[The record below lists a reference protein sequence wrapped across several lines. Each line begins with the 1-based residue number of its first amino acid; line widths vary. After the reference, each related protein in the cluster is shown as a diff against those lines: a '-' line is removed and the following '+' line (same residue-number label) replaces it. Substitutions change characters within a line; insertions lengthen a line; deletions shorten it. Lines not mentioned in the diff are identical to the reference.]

1 MNISW
6 KIKRVLINNRL
17 FFYLTGFVIVL
28 TLAAMIADRGLRNL
42 DFITYKAVY
51 FNSDYDSFV
60 SDRIFFIDIPEI
72 KDVDYRERIVKLLDT
87 INKMSSE
94 MEIKDRPEAII
105 LDFSFK
111 ENNKKDSLFI
121 EAISNLQVNGVNV
134 FGVYDVY
141 SENNQLDYETNENE
155 RDSELYG
162 KFSYGRLHTRVDIHE
177 PSGII
182 WYESFLKFS
191 GSEGATKVPALP
203 LKAAF
208 PDN

>member
-111 ENNKKDSLFI
+111 ENVGARNPLLLLLVSIAKL
-121 EAISNLQVNGVNV
+121 SNS
-134 FGVYDVY
+134 F
-141 SENNQLDYETNENE
+141 EN
-155 RDSELYG
+155 
-162 KFSYGRLHTRVDIHE
+162 FS
-177 PSGII
+177 
-182 WYESFLKFS
+182 
-191 GSEGATKVPALP
+191 
-203 LKAAF
+203 
-208 PDN
+208 